1 MKDICRAVLAA
12 AALILA
18 PAGTVSAHIAL
29 SQPSFEAGQNYA
41 AFFKVEQGCDG
52 SPTIA
57 LNVQIPDGV
66 IVLDAPSKPG
76 WTVNAKRDKGQV
88 TGVTWRGKL
97 AAKDAD
103 QFGLFVK
110 LPAKPGTLYFPVLQ
124 QCEKSEIRWSDIPA
138 AGQASRDLAHP
149 AAVLQL
155 IAAAKPAPPHY
166 MAGDIMIE
174 QPWAPATPRGAAT
187 AVAYMTIMNHG
198 SSADT
203 LLGGTSSVGKLDIH
217 QMSMANGIMSMRPVS
232 GGVTIPPGGE
242 LGILKKQ
249 SDNLGTLLDYLPP
262 QTIFLL
268 CEPEQVDTRAEEYAA
283 QVPPDDPFFISWEEF
298 QDELREKGITTLE
311 VKDTETEIEEVA
323 SNLRSAIET
332 LEEVIIKLSH

>member
-41 AFFKVEQGCDG
+41 AFFKVEQGCAG

-66 IVLDAPSKPG
+66 IVLDTPPKPG

-138 AGQASRDLAHP
+138 AGKTPREIAHP

-203 LLGGTSSVGKLDIH
+203 LLGGTSPVGKLDIH

-232 GGVTIPPGGE
+232 GGVTIPPGGTI
-242 LGILKKQ
+242 ILSAQGYHFMLSGLKAP
-249 SDNLGTLLDYLPP
+249 LTEGARVPATL
-262 QTIFLL
+262 IF
-268 CEPEQVDTRAEEYAA
+268 AKAG
-283 QVPPDDPFFISWEEF
+283 QVPV
-298 QDELREKGITTLE
+298 ELSVAAIGARAPAAASTTGSMPGM
-311 VKDTETEIEEVA
+311 A
-323 SNLRSAIET
+323 
-332 LEEVIIKLSH
+332 H

>member
-12 AALILA
+12 AGIILA

-41 AFFKVEQGCDG
+41 AFFKVEQGCND

-66 IVLDAPSKPG
+66 IVLDTPPKPG

-103 QFGLFVK
+103 RFGLFVK
-110 LPAKPGTLYFPVLQ
+110 LPAKTETLYFPVTQ

-138 AGQASRDLAHP
+138 AGQAPRDVLHP
-149 AAVLQL
+149 APVLQL
-155 IAAAKPAPPHY
+155 IAAAQPAPSAPHY
-166 MAGDIMIE
+166 MAGEIMIE

-203 LLGGTSSVGKLDIH
+203 LVGGTSPVGKLDIH
-217 QMSMANGIMSMRPVS
+217 QMSMANGIMSMRPVP
-232 GGVTIPPGGE
+232 GGVTIPPGSTITFSAQGYHFM
-242 LGILKKQ
+242 LSGLKAP
-249 SDNLGTLLDYLPP
+249 LTEGARVPATL
-262 QTIFLL
+262 IF
-268 CEPEQVDTRAEEYAA
+268 AKAG
-283 QVPPDDPFFISWEEF
+283 QVPI
-298 QDELREKGITTLE
+298 ELS
-311 VKDTETEIEEVA
+311 VA
-323 SNLRSAIET
+323 AIGARAPAGASSLGSMPGMT
-332 LEEVIIKLSH
+332 H

>member
-12 AALILA
+12 AGIILA

-66 IVLDAPSKPG
+66 IVLDTPPKPG

-97 AAKDAD
+97 AAKDSD

-138 AGQASRDLAHP
+138 AGQAPREIAHP

-174 QPWAPATPRGAAT
+174 QPWAPATPGGAAT

-232 GGVTIPPGGE
+232 GGVTIPPGGTI
-242 LGILKKQ
+242 ILSAQGYHFMLSGLKAP
-249 SDNLGTLLDYLPP
+249 LTEGARVPATL
-262 QTIFLL
+262 IF
-268 CEPEQVDTRAEEYAA
+268 AKAG
-283 QVPPDDPFFISWEEF
+283 QVPIELSVAAIGARAPAAASSISMP
-298 QDELREKGITTLE
+298 GMT
-311 VKDTETEIEEVA
+311 
-323 SNLRSAIET
+323 
-332 LEEVIIKLSH
+332 H